1 MQTLELINERFA
13 RQMRH
18 VLLNFMRRSADIT
31 VGSIKI
37 QKYADFERNL
47 PVPSNLNMIQ
57 MKPLRGTALF
67 TYDPNLVFLVIDS
80 LFGGDGRYHT
90 RVEGR
95 DFTTTEQRIIQR
107 LLNLTLESYGK
118 SWDPVY
124 PIEFEYVRSEMH
136 TKFASITGS
145 NEVVVVSS
153 FHIEFGATGGDL
165 NICLPYSMIEPVRDL
180 LTRPLQETA
189 LEEVDQ
195 RWAQQLSRQV
205 RSADIDVVAE
215 FARIPSS
222 IRELMRLKVGDV
234 LPVDVPQTIIA
245 SVDGV
250 PLMECG
256 YGVFNGQ
263 YALRVHNMFTHD
275 SDSNEAPTM
284 TDKNEPGTGSSP
296 ADDWADALAEQS
308 RANPPTQAD
317 GLKPQEP
324 QDDWAAAMAEQT
336 AAAPAAAAAPAP
348 APPPAPAQPAAQPA
362 AQSVFKPLSGT
373 TTGAGTDIDLIM
385 DVPVQLTVELGRTRL
400 TIKNLLQ
407 LGQGLGG
414 GTRRPGRRAH
424 GHLRQRL
431 SDRPGRSRGGGRQ
444 VRHPPDR
451 HHHAVRAHQPP
462 EQPPLTSGQAIMT
475 ESALLRVIIGLV
487 LVVAAIL
494 ASAWLARRA
503 GLVQRGGGNL
513 LKQVAALPL
522 GARQS
527 VVVIE
532 VDKTWLVVGV
542 SPNQLTTLHTM
553 PAGELPEGA
562 SLPASAFAAKLG
574 QALKRR

>member
-1 MQTLELINERFA
+1 MAYEAFLSQDEVDALLAGVTGESDSKKESDGPNAGARAYDLSSPERVVRRRMQTLELINERFA
-13 RQMRH
+13 RNMRN

-95 DFTTTEQRIIQR
+95 DFTTTEQRIIRR

-136 TKFASITGS
+136 TKFASITGN

-180 LTRPLQETA
+180 LTRPLQETT

-195 RWAQQLSRQV
+195 RWSQQLSRQV

-222 IRELMRLKVGDV
+222 IRELMSLKVGDV
-234 LPVDVPQTIIA
+234 LPVDVPETVIA
-245 SVDGV
+245 HVDDV

-263 YALRVHNMFTHD
+263 YALRVQNLFTHD
-275 SDSNEAPTM
+275 TEPNEA
-284 TDKNEPGTGSSP
+284 
-296 ADDWADALAEQS
+296 
-308 RANPPTQAD
+308 
-317 GLKPQEP
+317 
-324 QDDWAAAMAEQT
+324 
-336 AAAPAAAAAPAP
+336 
-348 APPPAPAQPAAQPA
+348 
-362 AQSVFKPLSGT
+362 
-373 TTGAGTDIDLIM
+373 
-385 DVPVQLTVELGRTRL
+385 
-400 TIKNLLQ
+400 
-407 LGQGLGG
+407 
-414 GTRRPGRRAH
+414 
-424 GHLRQRL
+424 
-431 SDRPGRSRGGGRQ
+431 SD
-444 VRHPPDR
+444 HD
-451 HHHAVRAHQPP
+451 
-462 EQPPLTSGQAIMT
+462 
-475 ESALLRVIIGLV
+475 
-487 LVVAAIL
+487 
-494 ASAWLARRA
+494 
-503 GLVQRGGGNL
+503 
-513 LKQVAALPL
+513 
-522 GARQS
+522 
-527 VVVIE
+527 
-532 VDKTWLVVGV
+532 
-542 SPNQLTTLHTM
+542 
-553 PAGELPEGA
+553 
-562 SLPASAFAAKLG
+562 
-574 QALKRR
+574 

>member
-1 MQTLELINERFA
+1 MAAT
-13 RQMRH
+13 
-18 VLLNFMRRSADIT
+18 
-31 VGSIKI
+31 
-37 QKYADFERNL
+37 
-47 PVPSNLNMIQ
+47 
-57 MKPLRGTALF
+57 
-67 TYDPNLVFLVIDS
+67 
-80 LFGGDGRYHT
+80 T

-308 RANPPTQAD
+308 RANPPTP
-317 GLKPQEP
+317 GRRPE
-324 QDDWAAAMAEQT
+324 AAGT
-336 AAAPAAAAAPAP
+336 AGRLGRRHGRTDRRGARRRCRPAPAP
-348 APPPAPAQPAAQPA
+348 APAPLRPSPPRSRPPNRC
-362 AQSVFKPLSGT
+362 SPLSGT

-407 LGQGLGG
+407 LGQG
-414 GTRRPGRRAH
+414 
-424 GHLRQRL
+424 
-431 SDRPGRSRGGGRQ
+431 
-444 VRHPPDR
+444 
-451 HHHAVRAHQPP
+451 
-462 EQPPLTSGQAIMT
+462 
-475 ESALLRVIIGLV
+475 
-487 LVVAAIL
+487 
-494 ASAWLARRA
+494 
-503 GLVQRGGGNL
+503 
-513 LKQVAALPL
+513 
-522 GARQS
+522 S
-527 VVVIE
+527 VVE
-532 VDKTWLVVGV
+532 LDGL
-542 SPNQLTTLHTM
+542 
-553 PAGELPEGA
+553 AGEPMDIFVNGYLIAQGEVVVVEDKYGIRLTDIITPSERINR
-562 SLPASAFAAKLG
+562 LNN
-574 QALKRR
+574 RR

>member
-1 MQTLELINERFA
+1 MAYEAFLSQDEVDALLAGVTGESDSKASATDPNAGARAYDLSSPERVVRRRMQTLELINERFA

-95 DFTTTEQRIIQR
+95 DFTTTEQRIIRR

-136 TKFASITGS
+136 TKFASITGN
-145 NEVVVVSS
+145 NEVVVVTS

-180 LTRPLQETA
+180 LTRPLQETT

-222 IRELMRLKVGDV
+222 IRELMSLKVGDV
-234 LPVDVPQTIIA
+234 LPVTVPETIVA

-263 YALRVHNMFTHD
+263 YALRVQNMFTHD
-275 SDSNEAPTM
+275 TEPNEA
-284 TDKNEPGTGSSP
+284 
-296 ADDWADALAEQS
+296 
-308 RANPPTQAD
+308 
-317 GLKPQEP
+317 
-324 QDDWAAAMAEQT
+324 
-336 AAAPAAAAAPAP
+336 
-348 APPPAPAQPAAQPA
+348 
-362 AQSVFKPLSGT
+362 
-373 TTGAGTDIDLIM
+373 
-385 DVPVQLTVELGRTRL
+385 
-400 TIKNLLQ
+400 
-407 LGQGLGG
+407 
-414 GTRRPGRRAH
+414 
-424 GHLRQRL
+424 
-431 SDRPGRSRGGGRQ
+431 SD
-444 VRHPPDR
+444 HD
-451 HHHAVRAHQPP
+451 
-462 EQPPLTSGQAIMT
+462 
-475 ESALLRVIIGLV
+475 
-487 LVVAAIL
+487 
-494 ASAWLARRA
+494 
-503 GLVQRGGGNL
+503 
-513 LKQVAALPL
+513 
-522 GARQS
+522 
-527 VVVIE
+527 
-532 VDKTWLVVGV
+532 
-542 SPNQLTTLHTM
+542 
-553 PAGELPEGA
+553 
-562 SLPASAFAAKLG
+562 
-574 QALKRR
+574 